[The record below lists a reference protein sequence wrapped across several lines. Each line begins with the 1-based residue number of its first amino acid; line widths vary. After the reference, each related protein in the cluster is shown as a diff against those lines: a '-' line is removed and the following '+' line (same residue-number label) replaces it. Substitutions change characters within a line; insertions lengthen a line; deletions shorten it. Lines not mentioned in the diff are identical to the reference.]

1 MKYIKSNI
9 KTISDVELFEIM
21 DKDCDGLIN
30 FSDFKKFCIED
41 LSADLDKKS
50 FNDYQLQ
57 RIIQAISLTKNN
69 NLGLADIR
77 ELIDKCTKESEFMN
91 FKEKFKETINQ
102 NLYKGKPNTEW
113 VNECIE
119 KFALFI
125 SERYKNIKE
134 FFESNTVKNSG
145 KFTWEDF
152 ESFHAKNYECFD
164 GFNLT
169 RDELLAIG
177 MNY

>member
-1 MKYIKSNI
+1 M
-9 KTISDVELFEIM
+9 
-21 DKDCDGLIN
+21 
-30 FSDFKKFCIED
+30 
-41 LSADLDKKS
+41 DKKS

-57 RIIQAISLTKNN
+57 RIIQALSLTKNN
-69 NLGLADIR
+69 NLGMADIR
-77 ELIDKCTKESEFMN
+77 ELINKCTKESDFIN

-125 SERYKNIKE
+125 SERYKNIEE
-134 FFESNTVKNSG
+134 FFESNTVKNSW

-152 ESFHAKNYECFD
+152 ESFHARNYECFD

-169 RDELLAIG
+169 RDELLAIYTTLDSQKK
-177 MNY
+177 NYLTLDDLKNKLEMFDFYIKMHFYIKIKHF